1 MYRSVN
7 QPVGIVVGITA
18 AVAIGV
24 GASAIVTRAPVVAL
38 VDLLAHFQ
46 RVILEEAILAWLL
59 VPEPV

>member
-46 RVILEEAILAWLL
+46 RVIWE
-59 VPEPV
+59 